1 MELESL
7 SRQELMAIM
16 HEYVQPFNHNATEA
30 QLIYRIRELDEARG
44 NPLRPAPEAAPEPAP
59 EPEPPV
65 EDERRPFFG
74 G

>member
-7 SRQELMAIM
+7 SRQDLMAIM
-16 HEYVQPFNHNATEA
+16 HEYNQPFNHNATDA
-30 QLIYRIRELDEARG
+30 QLISRIRELDASRG
-44 NPLRPAPEAAPEPAP
+44 PLRPSREPAPEPA
-59 EPEPPV
+59 PEPPV